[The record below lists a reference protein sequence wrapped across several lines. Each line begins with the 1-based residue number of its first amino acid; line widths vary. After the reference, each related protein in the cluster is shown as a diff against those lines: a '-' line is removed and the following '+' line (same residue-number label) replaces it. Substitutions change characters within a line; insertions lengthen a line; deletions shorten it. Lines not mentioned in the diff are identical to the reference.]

1 MVIIGIIGRK
11 DKTDSGLLVD
21 IMYNDIS
28 KAIRKSGG
36 IPIGIRNNNILDYI
50 DICDGFILQGG
61 SEIDTNNYEVIKE
74 IKKRDKPLLGI
85 CLGMQE
91 MAMYHEGIMLDIPNH
106 FKKHLITIKEDSL
119 LYRIVNKDKIM
130 VNSRHK
136 SAIKKTS
143 IDISSYSIDDYIIE
157 SVEDKNC
164 KFFLGVEWHPENMYD
179 SDENSKKIFDYF
191 IDVCKKE

>member
-91 MAMYHEGIMLDIPNH
+91 MAM
-106 FKKHLITIKEDSL
+106 
-119 LYRIVNKDKIM
+119 
-130 VNSRHK
+130 
-136 SAIKKTS
+136 
-143 IDISSYSIDDYIIE
+143 
-157 SVEDKNC
+157 
-164 KFFLGVEWHPENMYD
+164 NMYD
-179 SDENSKKIFDYF
+179 SDEDSKKIFDYF
-191 IDVCKKE
+191 IDVCKK